1 MISKELIRELFET
14 LPQLSGYFLTEVK
27 VSPNNEISIS
37 ADTDQGITID
47 QCGEISRILEEN
59 LDRDKE
65 DFDLEVSSPGLSEP
79 FKVLR
84 QYIKN
89 IGKEVDIVTVSGQKK
104 KGRIIAADENG
115 VEIETSRTEK
125 QNGKKVKILE
135 KETLEFSVIKTT
147 KLKIT
152 FK

>member
-1 MISKELIRELFET
+1 M
-14 LPQLSGYFLTEVK
+14 TEVK

-104 KGRIIAADENG
+104 KGRIIAANENG